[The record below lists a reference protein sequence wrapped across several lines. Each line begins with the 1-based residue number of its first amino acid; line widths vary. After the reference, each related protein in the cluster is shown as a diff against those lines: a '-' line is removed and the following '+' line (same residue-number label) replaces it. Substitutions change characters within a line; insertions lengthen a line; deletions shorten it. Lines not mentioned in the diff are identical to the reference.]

1 MIPSSFFLIHRATA
15 SPTPSTS
22 PSEPLPPQAATSPS
36 LLICSNS
43 SEQVCASSLEEHRYP
58 GGLQRD
64 HPGPQLTPFLGPE
77 TAAPAQAPRTRGAR
91 ALCWSRG
98 ASEDPPC
105 QTSHHNTRWE
115 NTNQSQHLQHPEL
128 KRSTETAKWLAA
140 SIKNPN
146 KHYLSSPFFK
156 KIFQKAYG
164 EETKEQD
171 REPARCQFAGDHL
184 LFRR

>member
-36 LLICSNS
+36 LPICSNS

-77 TAAPAQAPRTRGAR
+77 TAAPAQAPRNRGAR

-105 QTSHHNTRWE
+105 QMSHHNTRWE

-140 SIKNPN
+140 SITNPYN
-146 KHYLSSPFFK
+146 KYNKQALLIFSLFF
-156 KIFQKAYG
+156 
-164 EETKEQD
+164 
-171 REPARCQFAGDHL
+171 
-184 LFRR
+184 